1 MDIGLVMAGA
11 GDDLA
16 AVVLP
21 QLKLLGLGFLI
32 IALRRRVLMAS
43 LLSGDQRQHS
53 NRAAR
58 RSPRLHPVHRDRRPR
73 HPPYNTQALRKNE
86 CSHDNSVPTNLA
98 QDAGKEEASVP
109 IN

>member
-58 RSPRLHPVHRDRRPR
+58 RSPRLHRRPR
-73 HPPYNTQALRKNE
+73 HPPYNTLRKNE
-86 CSHDNSVPTNLA
+86 CSHGAHDNSVPTNLA
-98 QDAGKEEASVP
+98 QDAGKEEASIP